1 MGTLRRERRR
11 GERRRQADAPGL
23 PALERLPLTGREKEV
38 LRWLAL
44 GKTNREIGIILGAS
58 PRTVQSHLR
67 HIYLKLGVTGRVG
80 ALVQAFGVD
89 TGAPGP

>member
-1 MGTLRRERRR
+1 MFSSRRDRRK
-11 GERRRQADAPGL
+11 GERRRADDTVW
-23 PALERLPLTGREKEV
+23 PALEGLPVTGREKEV

-44 GKTNREIGIILGAS
+44 GKTNREIGSILGAS

-80 ALVQAFGVD
+80 ALARVYGLA
-89 TGAPGP
+89 ARLP